1 MRLLIECSYVYDHY
15 HVNSGIQRV
24 VRNIIGNLAVASDL
38 CEAVPVLIKNNQI
51 YEVKRLAP
59 LWPDNEIMQWRDRL
73 EKTRNY
79 YWHLHARAA
88 QVLPFRKSRNLAR
101 LLYVIFRLFS
111 VGYMVPFA
119 WVLLLEGLYVNKGR
133 AMPLQL
139 RPDDVL
145 VLLDSSWHSD
155 CFAVV
160 ERLKRKGMKI
170 VAVIYD
176 LIPITHPQ
184 FCDEPLVEVFKH
196 WFAWIAKTAD
206 GFVFISQAIEDDARQ
221 YLSKTYGRQLVDS
234 HWYTHFYLGSDLD
247 LIDETVAIRPHIRTV
262 FEREQPVYLMVSTI
276 EPRKNHVYLVDTFD
290 KLWRQGLDV
299 CLCFV
304 GRVGW
309 KCDDLLIRIRA
320 HPELNKRFFML
331 NDLTD
336 AELEYCYKQS
346 RSLLFPSH
354 VEGFGLPIV
363 EAMQRGLPV
372 MASDIPVF
380 REIGGEYCAY
390 FELANPDSLS
400 EQIAG
405 FEQSGTFP
413 AAKTLQNWS
422 WMSWKDS
429 ARQLFER
436 ITSGILKT
444 PRR

>member
-24 VRNIIGNLAVASDL
+24 VRNVIGNLSVAADL
-38 CEAVPVLIKNNQI
+38 CEAVPVLIKNDQI

-59 LWPDNEIMQWRDRL
+59 LWPDNEIMLWRDRL

-88 QVLPFRKSRNLAR
+88 QWQPFRKSRNLAR
-101 LLYVIFRLFS
+101 LLYVVFRLFS

-133 AMPLQL
+133 AVPLQM
-139 RPDDVL
+139 RADDVL

-160 ERLKRKGMKI
+160 ERLKHKGMQV

-206 GFVFISQAIEDDARQ
+206 GFVFISQAIEDDARR
-221 YLSKTYGRQLVDS
+221 YLQQTYGSQAVNA

-247 LIDETVAIRPHIRTV
+247 LLDEAAAIRPQVRTA
-262 FEREQPVYLMVSTI
+262 FEHGKPVYLMVSTI

-290 KLWRQGLDV
+290 MLWRQGLDV
-299 CLCFV
+299 CLVFV

-336 AELEYCYKQS
+336 AELEYCYRQS
-346 RSLLFPSH
+346 RALLFPSH

-363 EAMQRGLPV
+363 EAMQRGLQV

-380 REIGGEYCAY
+380 REIGGDYCAY
-390 FELANPDSLS
+390 FDFNDRGSLCG
-400 EQIAG
+400 QIAS
-405 FEQSGTFP
+405 FERSGIFP
-413 AAKTLQNWS
+413 AIKTLQNWS

-436 ITSGILKT
+436 ISAGIAK
-444 PRR
+444 RAVR